1 MTAQLRAMVG
11 DYLRVRRALGYKLV
25 GTENLLFAFVDYLD
39 DHGATTVTI
48 EHAVG
53 FAMAPTQVSARW
65 HALRLS
71 AIRCF
76 TRWAHT
82 LDPNVQVPPGRLL
95 PARVTRATPYIYT
108 DLEVAAL
115 LSAADE
121 LRPTIRA
128 ATIHTLVALMSA
140 TGIRTSE
147 ATGLDVS
154 DLDTRAG
161 TLTVTGKF
169 AKTRMLP
176 LHETV
181 LAGLADD
188 LSARADHLGRASCP
202 ALLISTAG
210 RRLAPAS
217 AQWNFR
223 RLTDRVGLT
232 AVSSVCRPRLHDF
245 RHSFAVAT
253 MLDAYRGGGDPAAVL
268 PLLSTWLGHARPSDT
283 YWYLTGTAELL
294 AAATD
299 RLHHAVDDHDSEAGE
314 RS

>member
-1 MTAQLRAMVG
+1 M
-11 DYLRVRRALGYKLV
+11 
-25 GTENLLFAFVDYLD
+25 
-39 DHGATTVTI
+39 TI

-95 PARVTRATPYIYT
+95 PARVTRAAPYIYT

-121 LRPTIRA
+121 LRPMIRA

-181 LAGLADD
+181 LAGLADY